1 MIDWLIWLIWLI
13 LILILILV
21 LVLVL
26 VLVFDFDFDFDLIWF
41 DLIDWFDGL
50 IERSLLC
57 SLRMQLFDQIQY
69 KPEFY
74 KLN

>member
-1 MIDWLIWLIWLI
+1 MIDWLILI
-13 LILILILV
+13 
-21 LVLVL
+21 
-26 VLVFDFDFDFDLIWF
+26 LIWF

-50 IERSLLC
+50 IEISLLC
-57 SLRMQLFDQIQY
+57 SLRMQLFDKIQY